1 MTDTQETVEISP
13 EQQQGGGISRWMM
26 IGVGG
31 LIGTILILFL
41 VAVIGGI
48 IDSEGMANFFCILR
62 DLFIVILALQ
72 SILISVALVILITQ
86 IAALINI
93 LSSEVKPIIEEA
105 QETVSTARDTTEF
118 ISRNVATPV
127 IRITST
133 AVGVGV
139 FMRELLAIRRNLNGR
154 ARK

>member
-1 MTDTQETVEISP
+1 MTDIQASP
-13 EQQQGGGISRWMM
+13 EGAEAAAGGGMSRWLLIGAGGF
-26 IGVGG
+26 IGV
-31 LIGTILILFL
+31 IIVLF
-41 VAVIGGI
+41 AIAIIGGI
-48 IDSEGMANFFCILR
+48 ADSEGVANFFRILR

-72 SILISVALVILITQ
+72 SILIAIALAILIGQ
-86 IAALINI
+86 ISALINI

-127 IRITST
+127 IRVTST

-139 FMRELLAIRRNLNGR
+139 FLRELLTIRRNLSGK

>member
-1 MTDTQETVEISP
+1 MTDNQALP
-13 EQQQGGGISRWMM
+13 EGTAEGSGGGMSRWIM

-31 LIGTILILFL
+31 FIGVIVVLF
-41 VAVIGGI
+41 AIAIIGGI
-48 IDSEGMANFFCILR
+48 ADSEGVANFFRILR

-72 SILISVALVILITQ
+72 SILIAIALVILIMQ
-86 IAALINI
+86 ISTLINI

-139 FMRELLAIRRNLNGR
+139 FLRELFAIRRNLSGK

>member
-1 MTDTQETVEISP
+1 MSGRQAVS
-13 EQQQGGGISRWMM
+13 EQAAEARQGGLSRWLL

-31 LIGTILILFL
+31 FIGVIVVLFGI
-41 VAVIGGI
+41 AVIGGI
-48 IDSEGMANFFCILR
+48 ADSEGVANFFRILR
-62 DLFIVILALQ
+62 DLFIVILALHTT
-72 SILISVALVILITQ
+72 LIAIALVILIAQ
-86 IAALINI
+86 ISALINI

-118 ISRNVATPV
+118 ISRNVAVPV
-127 IRITST
+127 IRMTST

-139 FMRELLAIRRNLNGR
+139 FVRELLAIRRNLSGR

>member
-1 MTDTQETVEISP
+1 MTDIQASP
-13 EQQQGGGISRWMM
+13 ERADEAAGGGMSRWLL

-31 LIGTILILFL
+31 FIGVIIVLF
-41 VAVIGGI
+41 AIAIIGGI
-48 IDSEGMANFFCILR
+48 ADSEGVANFFRILR

-72 SILISVALVILITQ
+72 SILIAIALVILIGQ
-86 IAALINI
+86 ISALINI

-118 ISRNVATPV
+118 ISRNVALPV
-127 IRITST
+127 IRVTST

-139 FMRELLAIRRNLNGR
+139 FLRELLTIRRNLSGK

>member
-1 MTDTQETVEISP
+1 MSGRQAVS
-13 EQQQGGGISRWMM
+13 EQAAEARQGGLSRWLL

-31 LIGTILILFL
+31 FIGVIVVLFGI
-41 VAVIGGI
+41 AVIGGI
-48 IDSEGMANFFCILR
+48 ADSEGVANFFRILR
-62 DLFIVILALQ
+62 DLFIVILALH
-72 SILISVALVILITQ
+72 STLIAIALVILIAQ
-86 IAALINI
+86 ISALINI

-118 ISRNVATPV
+118 ISRNVAVPV
-127 IRITST
+127 IRMTST

-139 FMRELLAIRRNLNGR
+139 FVRELLAIRRNLSGR

>member
-1 MTDTQETVEISP
+1 MTESQAIP
-13 EQQQGGGISRWMM
+13 EQAAEARQGGLSRWLL

-31 LIGTILILFL
+31 LIGMIVVLFGI
-41 VAVIGGI
+41 AVIGGI
-48 IDSEGMANFFCILR
+48 ADSEGVANFFRILR

-72 SILISVALVILITQ
+72 SILIAIALVILITQ
-86 IAALINI
+86 ISTLINI

-127 IRITST
+127 IRMTST

-139 FMRELLAIRRNLNGR
+139 FMRELLAIRRNLSGK

>member
-1 MTDTQETVEISP
+1 MTDSQAVS
-13 EQQQGGGISRWMM
+13 EQAAEAQRGGLSRWLL

-31 LIGTILILFL
+31 FIGVIVVLFGI
-41 VAVIGGI
+41 AVIGGI
-48 IDSEGMANFFCILR
+48 ADSDGVANFFRILR

-72 SILISVALVILITQ
+72 SILIAIALVILITQ
-86 IAALINI
+86 ISTLINI

-127 IRITST
+127 IRMTST

-139 FMRELLAIRRNLNGR
+139 FMRELLAIRRNLSGK

>member
-1 MTDTQETVEISP
+1 MTDSQAVS
-13 EQQQGGGISRWMM
+13 EQAAEARQGGLSRWLL

-31 LIGTILILFL
+31 FIGTIVVLFGI
-41 VAVIGGI
+41 AVIGGI
-48 IDSEGMANFFCILR
+48 ADSDGVANFFRILR

-72 SILISVALVILITQ
+72 SILIAIALVILIAQ
-86 IAALINI
+86 ISTLINI

-127 IRITST
+127 IRMTST

-139 FMRELLAIRRNLNGR
+139 FMRELLAIRRNLSGK

>member
-1 MTDTQETVEISP
+1 MTDNQALA
-13 EQQQGGGISRWMM
+13 EQTAEAARGGMSRWLF

-31 LIGTILILFL
+31 FIGVTIVLF
-41 VAVIGGI
+41 AIAIIGGI
-48 IDSEGMANFFCILR
+48 ADSEGVANFFRILR

-72 SILISVALVILITQ
+72 SILIAIALVILITQ
-86 IAALINI
+86 ISALINI

-127 IRITST
+127 IRVTST
-133 AVGVGV
+133 AVGIGV
-139 FMRELLAIRRNLNGR
+139 FLRELLAIRRNLSGK